1 MKVTVQN
8 SEEPAF
14 LAYALI
20 LLPASCPLVRLP
32 PSCEFVDNRDDEV
45 ARRPEI
51 QKKLKCLVGNPLSK
65 GKQVSG
71 SHCYL
76 ISLDQ

>member
-20 LLPASCPLVRLP
+20 LLPAPLVRHP
-32 PSCEFVDNRDDEV
+32 PACEIVDSRDDEV
-45 ARRPEI
+45 ARRPEP
-51 QKKLKCLVGNPLSK
+51 KKQLKCLIGNPLSK
-65 GKQVSG
+65 GKKVSC
-71 SHCYL
+71 SHCHL
-76 ISLDQ
+76 FSLDQ